1 MLQLRIF
8 RLFAHA
14 ELSHSPVRR
23 KRELTEAAGAKRTKK
38 CTSFACVNRNKE
50 AEKNRPCPYSITAST
65 AAWSCPDADLLTLA
79 LCQSTSPLQRPPWH
93 LNNLSQTCSLWE
105 KHFPELQRRHVRWDA
120 GLQQDNTPGTS
131 WVNKPFSSIK
141 CADPMDQVLPSHG
154 AEKMVCVYR
163 KLSEVELQVCV
174 TEFEFALPDG
184 FLPVW
189 LCCCLAPGLCYSPAV
204 DLQSVGSSFWQA
216 GTLIKQGWENGDWR
230 SLVCTICTR
239 LAGTCSVQ
247 TVSVHWDGGTKQSSP
262 CCPVLM
268 WSLQLSNAVSEHNS
282 SSFKWHSGSV
292 LQNYYKHRITV
303 WALHPA

>member
-1 MLQLRIF
+1 M
-8 RLFAHA
+8 
-14 ELSHSPVRR
+14 
-23 KRELTEAAGAKRTKK
+23 AA
-38 CTSFACVNRNKE
+38 
-50 AEKNRPCPYSITAST
+50 
-65 AAWSCPDADLLTLA
+65 
-79 LCQSTSPLQRPPWH
+79 LQRPPWH

-189 LCCCLAPGLCYSPAV
+189 LCSCLASGLCYSPAV
-204 DLQSVGSSFWQA
+204 DLQVGFLKSTSIQFF
-216 GTLIKQGWENGDWR
+216 R
-230 SLVCTICTR
+230 
-239 LAGTCSVQ
+239 
-247 TVSVHWDGGTKQSSP
+247 HGGITSTWLRHSP
-262 CCPVLM
+262 VF
-268 WSLQLSNAVSEHNS
+268 QQ
-282 SSFKWHSGSV
+282 F
-292 LQNYYKHRITV
+292 RF
-303 WALHPA
+303 